1 MHRSYFPPGRLW
13 RAVLALLFAAA
24 LVAGCGGSRQ
34 ASGNDIVVG
43 ASGPTEAVSPG
54 STVVFTMTVEN
65 AGSNTA
71 TDVRLV
77 DTLGAFLVLSDIG
90 CTASGGAVCPS
101 PLGTSMT
108 VPSLPVGGRLVFSV
122 SAIVN
127 AINAGTVSNTLT
139 ATAVDDTGRL
149 NNSATATASVAGGSN
164 SLGVA
169 QDGAATVAAGST
181 ATFRVQVTNPTGST
195 VAANVTLNWGVT
207 APFAPG
213 EVTVA
218 CSASGGATCP
228 TLPTAA
234 TSMSIAAGTLGTGRS
249 LLFTFTVAVPADAR
263 GNLLS
268 SASVSGDGD
277 TDTSNNTSG
286 FTTQAVDARNG
297 TYEVYAAD
305 GRAYQLTVDFD
316 AGSYTMA
323 GNGATD
329 TRSFTSDGAGSY
341 VVGGHQRL
349 RPAQDLIVG
358 AHSFATGV
366 LPYVATRRFL
376 TSVASL
382 GATYNLMLRNS
393 PADGSAATTRAGT
406 ARVSG
411 NTLQVCLDDFEVV
424 QAQTCSVGSLKNYL
438 LSISGD
444 VFSAAD
450 TGTGATAFTFRVA
463 RTGAADVLLAAG
475 SGWAGDGSRQFSIGL
490 AESAGLVDSTVYGP
504 AVNADASDD
513 WLKIIVDRSDYS
525 AEGDTIA
532 DVSGLFRLDVTDA
545 LSPVAMLAGAPLPTL
560 QSAPIWV
567 MQSYPLVVVVG
578 ATKSGPEEANASGL
592 LQIGVP

>member
-1 MHRSYFPPGRLW
+1 MHRSLFPTGRLW
-13 RAVLALLFAAA
+13 RAALALVCAAL
-24 LVAGCGGSRQ
+24 LVAGCGGARQ

-43 ASGPTEAVSPG
+43 ASGPTDPVSPG

-90 CTASGGAVCPS
+90 CSASGGAVCPS

-108 VPSLPVGGRLVFSV
+108 VSALPVGGRLVFSI

-127 AINAGTVSNTLT
+127 AISAGTVSNTLT

-149 NNSATATASVAGGSN
+149 NNSATASASVAGGSN

-181 ATFRVQVTNPTGST
+181 ATFRVQVSNPTGST
-195 VAANVTLNWGVT
+195 VAANVRLDWGVT

-218 CSASGGATCP
+218 CSASGGASCP

-234 TSMSIAAGTLGTGRS
+234 ATMSIDAGTLGTGRS

-263 GNLLS
+263 GNLVS
-268 SASVSGDGD
+268 NVHVSGDGD
-277 TDTSNNTSG
+277 ADAGNNSASL
-286 FTTQAVDARNG
+286 TTLAQDARSG
-297 TYEVYAAD
+297 SYEVYAAD
-305 GRAYQLTVDFD
+305 GRAYQLTIDFD
-316 AGSYTMA
+316 AGTYTMA
-323 GNGATD
+323 GNGASD
-329 TRSFTSDGAGSY
+329 TRSFTADGTGTY
-341 VVGGHQRL
+341 MVGGHQRL
-349 RPAQDLIVG
+349 RTAQDLVVG
-358 AHSFATGV
+358 AHAFSTGV
-366 LPYVATRRFL
+366 LPYVAARRFL

-382 GATYNLMLRNS
+382 GASYNLMVRNS
-393 PADGSAATTRAGT
+393 PADGSAATTHAAT

-444 VFSAAD
+444 VFTAAD
-450 TGTGATAFTFRVA
+450 TATGAPAFTFRVA
-463 RTGAADVLLAAG
+463 RTGAADVVLAAG
-475 SGWAGDGSRQFSIGL
+475 SGWSGDGSRQFSIGL

-504 AVNADASDD
+504 GVYADASDD
-513 WLKIIVDRSDYS
+513 WLKIVVDRSDYS
-525 AEGDTIA
+525 AEGDNIA

-545 LSPVAMLAGAPLPTL
+545 LSPVAMLSGAPLPTL
-560 QSAPIWV
+560 QGAPIWV

-592 LQIGVP
+592 LQIAVP